1 MILCYISTQTRK
13 QKSLYYLD
21 NTASNACT
29 CTRSNYFFAGLQPI
43 APVTSMTTSS
53 FFSTQASRDATVLTT
68 GENTFLPYQKFS
80 WKFTVLDLDQVIAQ
94 GSIKIEK
101 NRDSFLVV
109 KAIWCAFVF
118 HNHWSCAFQKAI
130 AFLTRGWLHKI
141 MVFLKRG
148 LVLCCQSWSLQKNNF
163 VCILIRTESDV
174 IT

>member
-1 MILCYISTQTRK
+1 MHARAHVRIIFLQDYNLLPQLQAWPPRAFFQRKLQEMLQFWQQVKTRFCHT
-13 QKSLYYLD
+13 
-21 NTASNACT
+21 N
-29 CTRSNYFFAGLQPI
+29 
-43 APVTSMTTSS
+43 
-53 FFSTQASRDATVLTT
+53 
-68 GENTFLPYQKFS
+68 FS

-109 KAIWCAFVF
+109 KAIWCVFVF
-118 HNHWSCAFQKAI
+118 YNHWSCAFQKAI
-130 AFLTRGWLHKI
+130 AFLARGWLHKI